1 MDDSIVRGTTMSQ
14 IVQMCRAAG
23 ATKVYLASS
32 APPVK
37 HPNVYGV
44 DMPSREEFVAH
55 NRDEEGVCDLL
66 GADGLI
72 YQTVEDMLQ
81 AGRGMNPQI
90 ERFDASCFDGDYV
103 SGDVDDVYLENLSGA
118 GRGKGRKGASAPA
131 R

>member
-1 MDDSIVRGTTMSQ
+1 
-14 IVQMCRAAG
+14 
-23 ATKVYLASS
+23 
-32 APPVK
+32 
-37 HPNVYGV
+37 
-44 DMPSREEFVAH
+44 MPSREEFVAH

-72 YQTVEDMLQ
+72 YQNVEDMLQ

-103 SGDVDDVYLENLSGA
+103 SGDVDDAYLEALSGA
-118 GRGKGRKGASAPA
+118 GRGKGRKGATAPA

>member
-1 MDDSIVRGTTMSQ
+1 
-14 IVQMCRAAG
+14 
-23 ATKVYLASS
+23 
-32 APPVK
+32 
-37 HPNVYGV
+37 
-44 DMPSREEFVAH
+44 MPSREEFVAH

-103 SGDVDDVYLENLSGA
+103 SGDVDDVYLESLGGA
-118 GRGKGRKGASAPA
+118 GERPPGRALPQAPGERAPARPRGDWSPAPRGLYGASARP
-131 R
+131 RLFDSIPSTLSNTFIVLV